1 MLDLTEYYTNVDSN
15 RDGHGES
22 EDPWL
27 VVLSIDIVGVSVGS
41 LER

>member
-1 MLDLTEYYTNVDSN
+1 MLDLTEYYTNVDLN
-15 RDGHGES
+15 RDGHVES

-27 VVLSIDIVGVSVGS
+27 VVLSIAIVGVSVGS